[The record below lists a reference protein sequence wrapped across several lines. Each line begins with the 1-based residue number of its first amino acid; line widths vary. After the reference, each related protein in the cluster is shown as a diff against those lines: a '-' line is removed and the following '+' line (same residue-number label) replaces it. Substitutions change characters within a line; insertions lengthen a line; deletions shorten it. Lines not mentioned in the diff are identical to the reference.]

1 MRVDPISKSTADVPC
16 DFGAKYDDFS
26 RQYHL
31 LPLSSVKIKLD
42 SGTIDLDTDTLRY
55 ILTPLFSLLI
65 LTLLLRFDDWTPL
78 CSAIG
83 TCKTLRALTLRS
95 QYYNSSSN
103 NFAEGL
109 IFLRKK

>member
-1 MRVDPISKSTADVPC
+1 MRVDPISKTTSDVPC
-16 DFGAKYDDFS
+16 DFITKYDDFC

-42 SGTIDLDTDTLRY
+42 SGIIDLDTDTLRY
-55 ILTPLFSLLI
+55 IFIYFYCIFKLFFVLF
-65 LTLLLRFDDWTPL
+65 RFDDWTPL

-83 TCKTLRALTLRS
+83 ICKTLRSLTLRS

-109 IFLRKK
+109 LF

>member
-1 MRVDPISKSTADVPC
+1 MRVDPISKTTSDVPC
-16 DFGAKYDDFS
+16 DFGAKYDDYC

-31 LPLSSVKIKLD
+31 LPLSTVKIKLD
-42 SGTIDLDTDTLRY
+42 SGIIDLDTDTLRY
-55 ILTPLFSLLI
+55 ASPFLCSLSYLVLF
-65 LTLLLRFDDWTPL
+65 RFDDWTPL

-83 TCKTLRALTLRS
+83 TCKTLRSLTLRS

-109 IFLRKK
+109 LL